1 VIAFLRRAALM
12 GRRLALALF
21 VAFASHCACFSVG
34 GLAARITS
42 PRVLPPQAYASTIES
57 GEELQPLE
65 DHIVIDLQSAPSA
78 TVAGILLPTVFE
90 DEQEDE
96 AFAKP
101 EPRAGTVLAVGPGA
115 LTKNGNRA
123 PMPDIKVGQKV
134 VVGPKAGIRIQL
146 KDKPLRESTIFLF
159 KAEEIWAVCS

>member
-1 VIAFLRRAALM
+1 M
-12 GRRLALALF
+12 GRRHALALF

-34 GLAARITS
+34 DLAARITS

-57 GEELQPLE
+57 GEQLQPLD

-96 AFAKP
+96 AFAKA

-115 LTKNGNRA
+115 LTTNGNRA
-123 PMPDIKVGQKV
+123 PMPDIMVGQKV